1 MSYPDLTSFKALSFD
16 VYGTLINQEPGMI
29 RGLQPIL
36 SRLPDDNDYKSDPV
50 SLTQRFS
57 VLYRSLASDEP
68 TLRYNL
74 ILQRS
79 FRKLADELG
88 VTLSESEI
96 EGIGNTPGTWEPF
109 PDTIP
114 GLQIL
119 KKYYKLIAL
128 TNMDNANAAAT
139 VKRLQPAEFDK
150 VYTAED
156 IGNYKPAHANF
167 DYLFSHI
174 KSDLQINRD
183 QGELLH
189 VARSLIA
196 DHVPAKQLG
205 LRSVWIC
212 RGGDK
217 KESYG
222 TSGDFEK
229 LKQDVAFEW
238 KFDSIGDFADE
249 VERQFREKSA

>member
-36 SRLPDDNDYKSDPV
+36 SRLPDDSPYKTNPL
-50 SLTQRFS
+50 SLTQRLS
-57 VLYRSLASDEP
+57 VFYRSLAANEP
-68 TLRYNL
+68 TLRFNI

-79 FRKLADELG
+79 FKDLADELG
-88 VTLSESEI
+88 VNVSESDI
-96 EGIGNTPGTWEPF
+96 EEIGNTPGTWEPF
-109 PDTIP
+109 PDTIA
-114 GLQIL
+114 GMQTLQ
-119 KKYYKLIAL
+119 KYYKLIAV

-139 VKRLQPAEFDK
+139 MKRLQPAEFDE

-156 IGNYKPAHANF
+156 IGNYKPAKANF
-167 DYLFSHI
+167 DYLFNHV

-217 KESYG
+217 EEGYG
-222 TSGDFEK
+222 TGGDYEE
-229 LKQDVAFEW
+229 LKHDVAFEW
-238 KFDSIGDFADE
+238 KFDNIADFAEE
-249 VERQFREKSA
+249 VERQFGEKSA